1 MTKDSAKDLLNNPAL
16 KFAGYVAG
24 LCSLYFGLRSE
35 IRENRATQQG
45 VDNVQN
51 LQLSELK
58 DDVLEINTWRFS
70 FGSQPAMKPKPINI
84 ESE

>member
-1 MTKDSAKDLLNNPAL
+1 MTKDSAKQLMDNPAI
-16 KFAGYVAG
+16 KFAGYIAG

-45 VDNVQN
+45 VNNVLN

-58 DDVLEINTWRFS
+58 EDVKEINTWRFS
-70 FGSQPAMKPKPINI
+70 LSSQPALKPKPITI

>member
-58 DDVLEINTWRFS
+58 EDVKEINTWRFS
-70 FGSQPAMKPKPINI
+70 FQPANKPKPIVI